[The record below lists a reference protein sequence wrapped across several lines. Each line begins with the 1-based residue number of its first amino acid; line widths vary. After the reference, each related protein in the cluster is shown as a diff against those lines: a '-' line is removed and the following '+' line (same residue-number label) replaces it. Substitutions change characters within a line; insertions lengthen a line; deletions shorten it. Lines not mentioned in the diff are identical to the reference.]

1 MPTRRCPTSLLAVM
15 PVINMRGCGG
25 LTDHKSKT
33 RPGAATP
40 ERVQGK
46 RKYQH
51 SNNTTWDNKISSILL
66 EGQSNAIPRR
76 ELERITGLDGRA
88 VRLLIERERR
98 SGTPILSDCV
108 HGYFLPGDDQE
119 RAACVRS
126 LRHRAR
132 QIWATA
138 RAIEG
143 DKSRIM
149 DGQIAIIELRG
160 DIE

>member
-1 MPTRRCPTSLLAVM
+1 MTPKEKARQ
-15 PVINMRGCGG
+15 
-25 LTDHKSKT
+25 D
-33 RPGAATP
+33 AATS
-40 ERVQGK
+40 ERAQGK

-51 SNNTTWDNKISSILL
+51 SNNTTWGNKIASLLL

-98 SGTPILSDCV
+98 SGTPILSDCS
-108 HGYFLPGDDQE
+108 HGYYLPGDDME
-119 RAACVRS
+119 KAACVRS

-132 QIWATA
+132 QIWVTA

-143 DKSRIM
+143 PRNSVL
-149 DGQIAIIELRG
+149 DGQISLQ
-160 DIE
+160 DVDK

>member
-1 MPTRRCPTSLLAVM
+1 MA
-15 PVINMRGCGG
+15 
-25 LTDHKSKT
+25 SKEKN

-40 ERVQGK
+40 ERAQGK

-51 SNNTTWDNKISSILL
+51 SNNTTWGNKIASLLL

-76 ELERITGLDGRA
+76 ELERITGLDGRN

-143 DKSRIM
+143 PRNSILE
-149 DGQIAIIELRG
+149 GQISLQDVEK
-160 DIE
+160 